1 VRLFLFDIDGTLITA
16 RGAGRAAFNAA
27 LVEVFGTVGPAE
39 AGYDFR
45 GRTDLRIL
53 HDLMAAA
60 GFSSEEI
67 AAGRDA
73 CFAAYVRE
81 LAAVIGDGS
90 RVQVLPG
97 VPGLVQALAARD
109 DALVGLLTGNVE
121 AGARIKLASTGLW
134 PLFQVGA
141 FGSDDIDRRRLPAI
155 ACERARA
162 VVGREF
168 PFDRVVI
175 IGDTPLDVDCARAC
189 GARAIAVA
197 TGFYPYDELE
207 GCGPDLIFKDFAD
220 VPDVVARLTDTVE
233 HGGPTP

>member
-1 VRLFLFDIDGTLITA
+1 M
-16 RGAGRAAFNAA
+16 
-27 LVEVFGTVGPAE
+27 FGTVGPAE

-53 HDLMAAA
+53 YDLMSAA
-60 GFSSEEI
+60 GFSEDEI
-67 AAGRDA
+67 AARRDA

-81 LAAVIGDGS
+81 LETVIGDGS
-90 RVQVLPG
+90 RVQILPG
-97 VPGLVQALAARD
+97 VPALVRALSARD
-109 DALVGLLTGNVE
+109 DAVVGLLTGNVE
-121 AGARIKLASTGLW
+121 DGARIKLAATGLW
-134 PLFQVGA
+134 PFFRVGA

-162 VVGREF
+162 VTEREF

-220 VPDVVARLTDTVE
+220 VPGVLARLVE
-233 HGGPTP
+233 V